1 MQYLMLRPEYFF
13 LFMYF
18 RIGRK
23 KTGISFLA
31 LAGVLCSIVGGM
43 SELERES
50 HSMRSKLFVLLLFA
64 L

>member
-1 MQYLMLRPEYFF
+1 
-13 LFMYF
+13 MYF

-31 LAGVLCSIVGGM
+31 LAGVFCSIVGGM

-50 HSMRSKLFVLLLFA
+50 HSMRPKIFALLLSAYFE
-64 L
+64 LLF